1 MDRLSEQIY
10 SWEDMIDE
18 IDVRVL
24 LTWGDRAESLE
35 EKLAEYEN
43 DETARRRADAHAI
56 RELTATRAELIERVE
71 WLLSK
76 YVIENGIGYFT
87 FPDGDTWRLG

>member
-1 MDRLSEQIY
+1 MDRLSTQIY

-18 IDVRVL
+18 LDVRVL

-43 DETARRRADAHAI
+43 DETARRREDAHKMRQQFAEI
-56 RELTATRAELIERVE
+56 RNLHERIR
-71 WLLSK
+71 WLLSE
-76 YVIENGIGYFT
+76 YILDNGYGDFT
-87 FPDGDTWRLG
+87 FPDGDTWSVT